1 MIRQQW
7 TTWADQFKSTRP
19 VLQEELGTGG
29 AGRQIQRQRAYQ
41 DLVNM
46 LQDKTITTQP
56 KTRGLLTKMVNE
68 FEAYRTA
75 RDSIT
80 GNGDTQQN
88 YKDLL
93 RQSIKIKLQEIAGKN
108 PNAKSAYDV
117 LFSRLIG
124 D

>member
-7 TTWADQFKSTRP
+7 NTWADQFKRTRP
-19 VLQEELGTGG
+19 VLQEELGEGG

-56 KTRGLLTKMVNE
+56 KTRYLLSRMVKE
-68 FEAYRTA
+68 FDLYTRS

-80 GNGDTQQN
+80 GNGDTEQN
-88 YKDLL
+88 FKDLM
-93 RQSIKIKLQEIAGKN
+93 RQSIKIKLQEIAGTN

>member
-1 MIRQQW
+1 
-7 TTWADQFKSTRP
+7 

-68 FEAYRTA
+68 FEAYRSA

-93 RQSIKIKLQEIAGKN
+93 RQSIKLKLQEIAGKN

>member
-7 TTWADQFKSTRP
+7 NTWADQFKSTRP

-46 LQDKTITTQP
+46 LQDKTVTTQP
-56 KTRGLLTKMVNE
+56 KTRALLSKMVKE
-68 FEAYRTA
+68 FDSYTRS
-75 RDSIT
+75 RDAIT
-80 GNGDTQQN
+80 GNGDTEQN

-93 RQSIKIKLQEIAGKN
+93 RQSIKIKLQEIAGTN
-108 PNAKSAYDV
+108 ANAKSAYDV

>member
-1 MIRQQW
+1 
-7 TTWADQFKSTRP
+7 
-19 VLQEELGTGG
+19 
-29 AGRQIQRQRAYQ
+29 
-41 DLVNM
+41 M
-46 LQDKTITTQP
+46 LQDKSITTQP

-68 FEAYRTA
+68 FEAYWNA

-93 RQSIKIKLQEIAGKN
+93 RQSIKIKLQEIAGAN

>member
-1 MIRQQW
+1 MVRQQW
-7 TTWADQFKSTRP
+7 NTWADQFKSTRP

-46 LQDKTITTQP
+46 LNDKEVTAQP
-56 KTRGLLTKMVNE
+56 KTRALLSKMVNE
-68 FEAYRTA
+68 FETYKTA
-75 RDSIT
+75 RDNIT

-93 RQSIKIKLQEIAGKN
+93 RQSIKAKLLEIAGKN

>member
-7 TTWADQFKSTRP
+7 NTWAEQFKRTRP

-46 LQDKTITTQP
+46 LNDKEVTAQP
-56 KTRGLLTKMVNE
+56 KTRALLSKMVNE
-68 FEAYRTA
+68 FEAYKTA
-75 RDSIT
+75 RDNIT
-80 GNGDTQQN
+80 GNGDIQQN

-93 RQSIKIKLQEIAGKN
+93 RQSIKAKLLEIAGKN